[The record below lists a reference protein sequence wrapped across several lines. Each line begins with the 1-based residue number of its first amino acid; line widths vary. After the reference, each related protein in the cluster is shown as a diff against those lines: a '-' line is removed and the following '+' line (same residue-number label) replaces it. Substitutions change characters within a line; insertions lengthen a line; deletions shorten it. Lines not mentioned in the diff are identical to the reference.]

1 MPKLESDFQ
10 ADLIIEI
17 KEMFPGAIVLKN
29 DSGAQQ
35 GIPDLTVF
43 WYSRYAILEVKRS
56 RHEPYRPNQEWFLE
70 KFGQWTFSAT
80 IYPENREEIL
90 EALEA
95 DFSQLD
101 ISDMR
106 RV

>member
-10 ADLIIEI
+10 ADLIKEI

-56 RHEPYRPNQEWFLE
+56 WNEPYRPNQEWFLE
-70 KFGQWTFSAT
+70 KFGGWTFTAT
-80 IYPENREEIL
+80 IFPENKDEIL
-90 EALEA
+90 EALEQ
-95 DFSQLD
+95 DFSHLN
-101 ISDMR
+101 I
-106 RV
+106 